1 MLHSLNGGV
10 NHSMIPASPVPAV
23 VDLSLKKQDEQGWIA
38 ISFINWKK
46 KTDGAVIRIHCNY

>member
-1 MLHSLNGGV
+1 
-10 NHSMIPASPVPAV
+10 MIPASPVPAV